1 MFECTA
7 KYGPPLPAGVP
18 NPRDWGEEEIVRER
32 LGPYAAALQI
42 ERVSTH
48 WEFES
53 FEQAMQTFAAA
64 GPSVAMQEAMTEEQR
79 QQLATEAVELMQR
92 HNKGS
97 EGRVVLDPEY
107 LQVVA
112 RKRG

>member
-1 MFECTA
+1 
-7 KYGPPLPAGVP
+7 VP

-32 LGPYAAALQI
+32 LGPYAASLQV
-42 ERVSTH
+42 ERASTH

-79 QQLATEAVELMQR
+79 QQLATEAIELLQR

-97 EGRVVLDPEY
+97 DGRVVLDPEY